1 MKIESIIIT
10 IALLSISTAIQTIEN
25 NNNTPKQQ
33 IQKVNILSTL
43 TPNLLDKSDNKTDV
57 LNNKS
62 LNSKKAISNG
72 DIVEISS
79 LDWVSSK
86 THNDTEIYNINKLD
100 DFMENIKNGKKDAI
114 RIVKY
119 AYEGGSTWVNKL
131 YDLEYNGKKIKY
143 IVYDTYLNP
152 NEFMP
157 SEPSYYDK
165 IIRRDYPND
174 LWYGICSVSN
184 KGDDCATLIS
194 LNKISI
200 VK

>member
-25 NNNTPKQQ
+25 NNNTLKQP
-33 IQKVNILSTL
+33 IQKVNIISTL
-43 TPNLLDKSDNKTDV
+43 TPNLLDKTDV

-62 LNSKKAISNG
+62 LSYKKAISKG

-79 LDWVSSK
+79 LDLVSSK
-86 THNDTEIYNINKLD
+86 THNDTKIYNINNLD
-100 DFMENIKNGKKDAI
+100 DFMENIRNGKKDAI

-152 NEFMP
+152 NEFIP